1 MVDPSQMAAGGAPS
15 PMAGQSADPSML
27 LAALASKAKAK
38 GKGKSKKGAKRRGKR
53 K

>member
-1 MVDPSQMAAGGAPS
+1 MVDPSQMAGGGAPS

-27 LAALASKAKAK
+27 LAALAAKSK
-38 GKGKSKKGAKRRGKR
+38 GKGKHKKGGKRRGKR